1 MLEDDCADNQR
12 GIVSTN
18 SINLDSFKE
27 FNRNFF
33 FLKYANQS
41 LETLKQLPKEH
52 LFDLQKAYC
61 KMMLEKETEFLF
73 NYSQCDRDEIVAYE
87 SWKRGVDNSF
97 QFNRIMK
104 SSKPSSP
111 TVPKLLNGTAYPKQK
126 GYFEQVSIDIEQV
139 SIDIGTR
146 NNYPKSNLP
155 TLTIF

>member
-1 MLEDDCADNQR
+1 
-12 GIVSTN
+12 
-18 SINLDSFKE
+18 
-27 FNRNFF
+27 
-33 FLKYANQS
+33 
-41 LETLKQLPKEH
+41 
-52 LFDLQKAYC
+52 
-61 KMMLEKETEFLF
+61 
-73 NYSQCDRDEIVAYE
+73 
-87 SWKRGVDNSF
+87 
-97 QFNRIMK
+97 MK